1 MAAEP
6 KHILKPAGSPLGTVK
21 IRQELKVVTG
31 FPDQVP
37 PDFKEAR
44 DASGQATSYRRT
56 DKAKLKKRNK
66 ESILKEKQRQKDKR
80 KKKKEEHAL

>member
-31 FPDQVP
+31 FPDDVP
-37 PDFKEAR
+37 FEFKEAR
-44 DASGQATSYRRT
+44 DASGQETSYRRT

-66 ESILKEKQRQKDKR
+66 ESILKEKQRQKDR
-80 KKKKEEHAL
+80 KKEEQAI